1 MIENGEVVIRS
12 RQLDDVVVARI
23 AGCRALFDD
32 RVIRTARENLSRLA
46 LTPGMHRLLIDFR
59 DVTQFGSAL
68 LAVLID
74 LGATIQRGGGNLALC
89 GLGTH
94 LERVFHVTKLDQKFS
109 IYADEDSALRSLQQA
124 EPEPATA
131 RG

>member
-1 MIENGEVVIRS
+1 MIENGEVVIGS

-32 RVIRTARENLSRLA
+32 RVIRTAREKFSRLA
-46 LTPGMHRLLIDFR
+46 LTPRMHRLLIDFR

-74 LGATIQRGGGNLALC
+74 LGATIQREGRKSRPVRIGHASGASFSRDQARPKVFHLC
-89 GLGTH
+89 G
-94 LERVFHVTKLDQKFS
+94 
-109 IYADEDSALRSLQQA
+109 
-124 EPEPATA
+124 
-131 RG
+131 